1 MTFVWMSEHIHMSTY
16 SNWLSVYDTSRG
28 RRTSL
33 GSIPG
38 RDTQKSCL
46 AGWMAPR
53 DGEEKKFSILYEH
66 VERKD
71 ERYVWVEKLREKRQ
85 TEQKYE
91 HDFHLLSIIFC
102 IMGRYKLAMNEKEG
116 KTKRKMWTLCEQWH
130 SREKSQA
137 K

>member
-1 MTFVWMSEHIHMSTY
+1 MSEHIHMSTY

-46 AGWMAPR
+46 AGWMVSR

-91 HDFHLLSIIFC
+91 HDFHLLWFSFF
-102 IMGRYKLAMNEKEG
+102 A
-116 KTKRKMWTLCEQWH
+116 
-130 SREKSQA
+130 
-137 K
+137 